1 MSDIMY
7 NQKQPNNY
15 NLFKD
20 AKKQMRL
27 AVNKRC

>member
-1 MSDIMY
+1 MSDIIY
-7 NQKQPNNY
+7 NKNQTNNY

-27 AVNKRC
+27 TVNKRC